1 MAAKHTLGIM
11 GSWWRDRHRPNPSVA
26 GSGEIPLPG
35 MTSWLCA
42 GRRYTLAPSPSVGT
56 WRAIQGDEPAG
67 APVLQQ
73 GGPELKSTAAQ
84 AAVASGEVG
93 QRRLPPVS
101 GVCQRWAPI
110 RASSSHTA
118 EVGLTGAGSQYPVGV
133 ASGNLAGRPA
143 GWVTAFRAAGGLALW
158 AGLSRRGCG
167 FGTWAAGPGVPPSK
181 SRHRSG

>member
-1 MAAKHTLGIM
+1 M
-11 GSWWRDRHRPNPSVA
+11 
-26 GSGEIPLPG
+26 
-35 MTSWLCA
+35 
-42 GRRYTLAPSPSVGT
+42 
-56 WRAIQGDEPAG
+56 
-67 APVLQQ
+67 
-73 GGPELKSTAAQ
+73 
-84 AAVASGEVG
+84 
-93 QRRLPPVS
+93 S

-167 FGTWAAGPGVPPSK
+167 FGTWAAGPGVRRLNRATGRVCK
-181 SRHRSG
+181 NKKTLYINRGF

>member
-1 MAAKHTLGIM
+1 MH
-11 GSWWRDRHRPNPSVA
+11 PVC
-26 GSGEIPLPG
+26 
-35 MTSWLCA
+35 MTCGLYCA
-42 GRRYTLAPSPSVGT
+42 GRRYTLAPSPR
-56 WRAIQGDEPAG
+56 WGDLGEPSRKDELAG

-73 GGPELKSTAAQ
+73 GVPELKSTTWQ
-84 AAVASGEVG
+84 RVVASGEVG

-118 EVGLTGAGSQYPVGV
+118 EVGLTEAGSQYPVGV

-167 FGTWAAGPGVPPSK
+167 FGTWAAGLGVPPSK

>member
-1 MAAKHTLGIM
+1 MAAKLTLGMM

-67 APVLQQ
+67 APVLQR
-73 GGPELKSTAAQ
+73 GVPELMSTAAQ

-101 GVCQRWAPI
+101 GVCQRQAPA
-110 RASSSHTA
+110 RAFVYTHRLGGPNGGR
-118 EVGLTGAGSQYPVGV
+118 VAG
-133 ASGNLAGRPA
+133 
-143 GWVTAFRAAGGLALW
+143 TLW
-158 AGLSRRGCG
+158 AVALKPLGLLRVYPSRR
-167 FGTWAAGPGVPPSK
+167 TLLLV
-181 SRHRSG
+181 